1 MGEGMG
7 QRWLPLKKYWELGRD
22 KQLVFCSDYV
32 QRAYSFPKSTKEV
45 FCEEGVWHSLNKLP
59 TQKTNCLSLPNSQYF
74 LSGSQRWP
82 IPSPISTQFL
92 YITEIVLILIIAEI
106 LLNSTNPVSH
116 VTILIVTYASS
127 KILKIKWFFFNFG
140 IYYSIWFRYYP
151 VSLFM
156 LFLTM
161 TVSCLLKF

>member
-59 TQKTNCLSLPNSQYF
+59 TMIHDQDFRITGITRTPHRDGFPVCHPAM
-74 LSGSQRWP
+74 RW
-82 IPSPISTQFL
+82 TAL
-92 YITEIVLILIIAEI
+92 WVWILGTFTSAQ
-106 LLNSTNPVSH
+106 
-116 VTILIVTYASS
+116 
-127 KILKIKWFFFNFG
+127 
-140 IYYSIWFRYYP
+140 
-151 VSLFM
+151 
-156 LFLTM
+156 
-161 TVSCLLKF
+161 